1 MRSSKLYRT
10 LEDNT
15 HKKTLPFD
23 CAINMFTLAK
33 FFGYKDDEVQ
43 TIEIFRICKL

>member
-1 MRSSKLYRT
+1 MRGSKLYRT
-10 LEDNT
+10 LEDNI

-33 FFGYKDDEVQ
+33 YFGDKDDPIQ
-43 TIEIFRICKL
+43 TIEIFRK